1 MYKVDYKM
9 VENNKDTIDK
19 KSSNMKRKSRTLIS
33 LVLIIILI
41 ILSIFL
47 YLNLTNFL
55 PYLSKTNQPEGN
67 IESINI
73 QEYIKEYPELGEM
86 PNLDKINYDAWKTD
100 LTVEQVVNS
109 YKQKLSKDGYDL
121 QYENTI
127 DFDGKEYYV
136 LGFLK
141 GLTAVGILIS
151 LDTTSGDNYNS
162 EVIYAT
168 GNALDFKE
176 IIDWYQSQ

>member
-1 MYKVDYKM
+1 MA
-9 VENNKDTIDK
+9 ENNKEDTDK
-19 KSSNMKRKSRTLIS
+19 KSSFINRKSRKPLS
-33 LVLIIILI
+33 LVIIIVI

-47 YLNLTNFL
+47 YLNLANFL
-55 PYLSKTNQPEGN
+55 PLLSETKKPEGN
-67 IESINI
+67 IESINT
-73 QEYIKEYPELGEM
+73 QKYIEEYPELGEI

-100 LTVEQVVNS
+100 LTVEQVINS
-109 YKQKLSKDGYDL
+109 YKQDLSKDGYDL

-127 DFDGKEYYV
+127 DFHGKEYYV

-151 LDTTSGDNYNS
+151 LDTTSWDDYNS